1 MPSSPPTELSS
12 DSQSWGSCFV
22 LRMQGGPSG
31 SCDFLKCRVLVTCPR
46 FHAANPPPSVATAA
60 GQRTSRGQGGLP
72 CARQGQGQ
80 GTGPV
85 PPSGSSFSW
94 ALGHFLLDPCSELSG
109 SFRILSLGRSNAA
122 QSPTVI
128 SRSRTRLSHLGQT
141 NHTCTPAPLS
151 RSLQELSALVVPE
164 ASRPLWFSPPTLV
177 LAVAPRSSLG
187 QLLPSEEEIFPEQ
200 CLCVRPQADTGDRR
214 SQRSPA

>member
-1 MPSSPPTELSS
+1 M
-12 DSQSWGSCFV
+12 

-72 CARQGQGQ
+72 CARQGKGQ

-94 ALGHFLLDPCSELSG
+94 ALGHSLLDPCSELSG

-141 NHTCTPAPLS
+141 NHTCTPCPPQPVPSGALCPGGS
-151 RSLQELSALVVPE
+151 RSEPASVV
-164 ASRPLWFSPPTLV
+164 FSPNSGPCC
-177 LAVAPRSSLG
+177 RSSFLAG
-187 QLLPSEEEIFPEQ
+187 
-200 CLCVRPQADTGDRR
+200 
-214 SQRSPA
+214 PAPVQ